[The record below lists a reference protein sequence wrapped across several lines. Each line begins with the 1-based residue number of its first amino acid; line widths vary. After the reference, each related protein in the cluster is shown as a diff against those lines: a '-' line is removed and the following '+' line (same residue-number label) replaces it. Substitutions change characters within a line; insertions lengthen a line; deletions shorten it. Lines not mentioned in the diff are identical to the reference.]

1 MGEFGKSG
9 ELGENGKLGTES
21 GAERRTRFLRGEGER
36 LCEMCVCGGGVLGG
50 GSCRKGNL
58 WSRHD
63 REGEVGHAGKGI
75 CGVGMT
81 GKARWV
87 MPEREFAGVGMTGK
101 ARWVMP
107 ERKFAGVGMTGE
119 PLAPA

>member
-9 ELGENGKLGTES
+9 ELGETGKLGTES

-63 REGEVGHAGKGI
+63 REGEAGHAGKGI

-87 MPEREFAGVGMTGK
+87 MPEREFAGK
-101 ARWVMP
+101 A
-107 ERKFAGVGMTGE
+107 
-119 PLAPA
+119 

>member
-1 MGEFGKSG
+1 MGEF
-9 ELGENGKLGTES
+9 GENGKLGTES

-58 WSRHD
+58 RSRHDWEGEMSHAGKGICGSRHD
-63 REGEVGHAGKGI
+63 REGEMCHAGKGI

-87 MPEREFAGVGMTGK
+87 MPEREFA
-101 ARWVMP
+101 
-107 ERKFAGVGMTGE
+107 E
-119 PLAPA
+119 